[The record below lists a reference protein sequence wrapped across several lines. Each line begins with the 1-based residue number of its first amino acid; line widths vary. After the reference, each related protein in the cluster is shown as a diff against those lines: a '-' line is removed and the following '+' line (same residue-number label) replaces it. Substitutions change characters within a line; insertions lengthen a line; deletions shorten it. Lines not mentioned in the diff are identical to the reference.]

1 MTSKIQLINNALILI
16 GDLPVND
23 LVGNERPKVVAN
35 NLYDNIVQNELSKYR
50 WGFARQKAQLSK
62 WYTGPVGTEYSSKYQ
77 LPSDMMV
84 LIKLNPSIPY
94 NVLNGQ
100 VYCNY
105 SDTLYCDYIADTD
118 ESNWP
123 PYFSNMIEYA
133 LAKDFAIPI
142 RDSSSSKQ
150 EMANEYVIQSRMAR
164 YADAQQ
170 HPITPIADRPFI
182 DVRF

>member
-1 MTSKIQLINNALILI
+1 
-16 GDLPVND
+16 
-23 LVGNERPKVVAN
+23 
-35 NLYDNIVQNELSKYR
+35 
-50 WGFARQKAQLSK
+50 
-62 WYTGPVGTEYSSKYQ
+62 
-77 LPSDMMV
+77 
-84 LIKLNPSIPY
+84 
-94 NVLNGQ
+94 
-100 VYCNY
+100 
-105 SDTLYCDYIADTD
+105 
-118 ESNWP
+118 
-123 PYFSNMIEYA
+123 MIEYA